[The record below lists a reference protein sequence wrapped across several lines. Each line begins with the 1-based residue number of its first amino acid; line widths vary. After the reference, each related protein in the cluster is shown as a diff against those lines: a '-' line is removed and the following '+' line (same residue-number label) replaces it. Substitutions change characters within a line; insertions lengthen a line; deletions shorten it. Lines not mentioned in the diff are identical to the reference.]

1 MRPSSRK
8 TIPGTPIFRSSN
20 PGSKS
25 PRGFAKR
32 RISTFFAI
40 GVGKEAKFSFEF
52 WVLGFEFCVCAGTR
66 LITNCVSISPKTQNP
81 KLKTNLTTRFRCGAL
96 HSPKVIRRWARVECS
111 CLSEVF
117 QRSDPI
123 ERRRG
128 FGYRNHSGQM
138 RLSKERQQ

>member
-1 MRPSSRK
+1 MRLSSK
-8 TIPGTPIFRSSN
+8 KHTKEMLTFRSSN
-20 PGSKS
+20 QGSKS

-40 GVGKEAKFSFEF
+40 GAEF
-52 WVLGFEFCVCAGTR
+52 GFAQR
-66 LITNCVSISPKTQNP
+66 HDQITNCVSISPKTQNP

-96 HSPKVIRRWARVECS
+96 HSPKVIRHRARVDFS
-111 CLSEVF
+111 CPSEAF

-123 ERRRG
+123 EQRRG
-128 FGYRNHSGQM
+128 FGYRNHSKQM